1 MNPTAGSTFLNP
13 DGDSGTEADSE
24 PQLAF
29 YTDPNRSRRR
39 SRGMR
44 NGNANSAW
52 GSGGKEDSFTYR
64 PFIPPPDGITIATTH
79 DKWPLQCTCCG
90 WPQCC
95 VCSWFCVIEFVYTVC
110 CLYTYVCVYISVCRM
125 CKRWLWACN
134 MDLSGVC
141 IPSCWLKPNK
151 TMRSEGFSAE
161 YFDIN
166 CILGHKKHNSLK

>member
-52 GSGGKEDSFTYR
+52 GSGGKEELVHLQTIY
-64 PFIPPPDGITIATTH
+64 PTDGIASVTTH
-79 DKWPLQCTCCG
+79 DK
-90 WPQCC
+90 
-95 VCSWFCVIEFVYTVC
+95 
-110 CLYTYVCVYISVCRM
+110 
-125 CKRWLWACN
+125 
-134 MDLSGVC
+134 
-141 IPSCWLKPNK
+141 
-151 TMRSEGFSAE
+151 
-161 YFDIN
+161 
-166 CILGHKKHNSLK
+166 

>member
-52 GSGGKEDSFTYR
+52 GSRGKEDSYTYR
-64 PFIPPPDGITIATTH
+64 QFIPSIV
-79 DKWPLQCTCCG
+79 LLL
-90 WPQCC
+90 PQRMSSDLSTYTRLMALKLCAHAFHSETKC
-95 VCSWFCVIEFVYTVC
+95 IHVCS
-110 CLYTYVCVYISVCRM
+110 LYIVVCRVVVSM
-125 CKRWLWACN
+125 SKLISAHP
-134 MDLSGVC
+134 LS
-141 IPSCWLKPNK
+141 ILL
-151 TMRSEGFSAE
+151 SEIKQDDEIRGSQ
-161 YFDIN
+161 
-166 CILGHKKHNSLK
+166 